1 MGILSS
7 VFTFPYAPVRGV
19 TAVAKLLLR
28 NGEDRL
34 YGQAGIRRELEELD
48 EAVAAG
54 RISAQERAEAEQ
66 AILDRL
72 TAGRGQVS
80 QPASPSD
87 GKRR

>member
-1 MGILSS
+1 MGLFSSIL
-7 VFTFPYAPVRGV
+7 TFPYAPVRGV
-19 TAVAKLLLR
+19 TAVARLLLR
-28 NGEDRL
+28 NGEERL

-72 TAGRGQVS
+72 TAGRDRVR
-80 QPASPSD
+80 QPAPSN